1 MCGVRGRQVELNYVR
16 FWAGEVPS
24 SPALSFHKYA
34 DLRVWISVKRQPEFL
49 MRILYDY
56 EARTAIR
63 HRKVACE
70 KFWIFAELF
79 DLVLFNKNVAYVVLS

>member
-49 MRILYDY
+49 MRNLYDY

-79 DLVLFNKNVAYVVLS
+79 DLVLFNKNVVYVVLS